1 MNYEKKTISHRK
13 VTTMSK
19 KLIILLSV
27 IGAFALMALSGIGT
41 YNSLVSKQESVNQA
55 YSKIDASLQRR
66 ADLIPNVVSSVKGY
80 MSHESEIFTKI
91 ADARAKIGSNNKDE
105 KANGESELTSA
116 ISRLLVLQENYP
128 ELKADAQVSALMSE
142 LEGTENRIFI
152 ARKDYN
158 EEATRYKS
166 IRQFPRNIFANLF
179 GFEPAELIKADETAT
194 KVPTVDL
201 KN

>member
-1 MNYEKKTISHRK
+1 
-13 VTTMSK
+13 MSK

-91 ADARAKIGSNNKDE
+91 ADARAKIG
-105 KANGESELTSA
+105 
-116 ISRLLVLQENYP
+116 
-128 ELKADAQVSALMSE
+128 
-142 LEGTENRIFI
+142 
-152 ARKDYN
+152 
-158 EEATRYKS
+158 
-166 IRQFPRNIFANLF
+166 
-179 GFEPAELIKADETAT
+179 
-194 KVPTVDL
+194 
-201 KN
+201 